1 MDTKEKR
8 HDTSRNAGRPVDNRR
23 RQSTSAPR
31 QGEPRGKSAAP
42 EMPRVDREQPRKK
55 PASRQ
60 AQPAQAVRVE
70 VHRPAPSSDRQGKQS
85 RRVTSASRKKTAAK
99 RPRPS
104 APAAA
109 EKKAPQRRRTI
120 RPPRKNMPAMI
131 YTKPTTFNLHR
142 LLIRLLSVTAVVLA
156 LTMGLSVFFK
166 IEVITVS
173 GAETYSEYRV
183 REASGIQEGDGLLTF
198 SRARAAARIRAEL
211 PYADRVRFG
220 IKLPNTVII
229 DIEELEV
236 VYAVQSTD
244 GLWWFITSEGRV
256 VEQTD
261 KGTASTYTQIVG
273 VELQSPEKNE
283 MAVAAA
289 DPADLRTISQESTDP
304 TATED
309 PLVIPV
315 TVTNAERLAA
325 ALRILK
331 ALEAND
337 IVGEVATVDVEN
349 LTDIMLDYGGRYDV
363 ELGGTNDLEYKIDC
377 MCDVIAQMSDYE
389 MGTLDVSFNMWQD
402 KVEFKPADR

>member
-8 HDTSRNAGRPVDNRR
+8 RDSGRNATKRPADDRR
-23 RQSTSAPR
+23 KTASAPK
-31 QGEPRGKSAAP
+31 QDAPRRKPAAP
-42 EMPRVDREQPRKK
+42 EMPRVAQESRKK
-55 PASRQ
+55 AAPKPARESRE
-60 AQPAQAVRVE
+60 E
-70 VHRPAPSSDRQGKQS
+70 VHRPTPSTTRHGKS
-85 RRVTSASRKKTAAK
+85 SRKGWPFLKKGAVAK

-109 EKKAPQRRRTI
+109 ESKAPQRKRSV
-120 RPPRKNMPAMI
+120 RPPRRNMPAVI

-166 IEVITVS
+166 IEVVTVS

-183 REASGIQEGDGLLTF
+183 REASGIQLGDGLLTF

-211 PYADRVRFG
+211 PYAERIRFG

-229 DIEELEV
+229 DIEELDV
-236 VYAVQSTD
+236 VYAIQSTD

-261 KGTASTYTQIVG
+261 KGTASTYTQILG
-273 VELQSPEKNE
+273 VELQNPVKNE
-283 MAVAAA
+283 MATAAP
-289 DPADLRTISQESTDP
+289 DPENMGTISTESTDP

-315 TVTNAERLAA
+315 TTTNAERLTA

-337 IVGEVATVDVEN
+337 IVGEVATVNVKN

-363 ELGGTNDLEYKIDC
+363 ELGATNDLEYKIDC

-389 MGTLDVSFNMWQD
+389 MGTLDVSFNMWND
-402 KVEFKPADR
+402 KVEFKPDDR